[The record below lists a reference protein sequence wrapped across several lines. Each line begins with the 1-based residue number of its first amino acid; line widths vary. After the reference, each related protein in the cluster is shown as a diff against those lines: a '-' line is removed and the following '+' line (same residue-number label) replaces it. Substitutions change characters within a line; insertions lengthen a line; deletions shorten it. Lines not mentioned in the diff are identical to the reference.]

1 MRKSDHVV
9 YGKNREEKE
18 TDQNDLQILTF
29 SQKNLCKI
37 GIRAG
42 LFSEEIHTIK
52 RSQIFEI
59 ETSQTS

>member
-9 YGKNREEKE
+9 YSKNQEEKE
-18 TDQNDLQILTF
+18 TDQKDLQILIF

-42 LFSEEIHTIK
+42 LSSEEIHTIK
-52 RSQIFEI
+52 KKPDI
-59 ETSQTS
+59 